1 MKSQKKNSDKTYR
14 KKLLQ
19 LVRLHKVKE
28 IKKKLFKFR
37 LTDKQIESLLKKNN
51 ITVSKNISKT
61 KLNSLNWVNLYKIS
75 VVVILIV
82 GFFSVIPLIYDT
94 EVNDI
99 SKSFV
104 KNEQIIKEKKIENQ
118 ILKELTKKNEINEDF
133 DFQEKLE
140 DREVN
145 NTVRLEASTL
155 NEIFKSA
162 NYNLDVVRKT
172 KRVKPIYISV
182 LPAEINSIE
191 STKEKKDLFIKIIL
205 PLILEENEKIISDRN
220 KLFRLLGKIKNSR
233 NEKIWLSR
241 KFKAY
246 EIKDRDLSEL
256 KIRMDIIPVSLAIAQ
271 AAKETGWGTSRFA
284 LEGNALF
291 GQWTYSENGMEPY
304 GNVTGDHKVMK
315 FNILQASVKAYKRN
329 LNTHRVYKKFRL
341 ARAELRERGQQI
353 NSLILVKF
361 LDKYAE
367 TGDQYIDVLQKI
379 IKQNSLMDF
388 DQAKL
393 LPTKSV
399 FNQNI

>member
-1 MKSQKKNSDKTYR
+1 MRPKKNFIDKIYR

-19 LVRLHKVKE
+19 LVRFHKVKE

-51 ITVSKNISKT
+51 IIVSKNISKT

-82 GFFSVIPLIYDT
+82 CFFSVIPLIYDT

-133 DFQEKLE
+133 NFQEKLE

-205 PLILEENEKIISDRN
+205 PLVLEENEKIISDRN
-220 KLFRLLGKIKNSR
+220 KLFRILGKIKNSKK
-233 NEKIWLSR
+233 EKKWLSK
-241 KFKAY
+241 KFKEY

-256 KIRMDIIPVSLAIAQ
+256 KIRMDIIPVSLALAQ

-284 LEGNALF
+284 VEGNALF

-304 GNVTGDHKVMK
+304 DNVSGDHKVMK
-315 FNILQASVKAYKRN
+315 FNVLQASVKAYKRN

-341 ARAELRERGQQI
+341 ARAELRERGKQI
-353 NSLILVKF
+353 DSLVLVKF

-367 TGDQYIDVLQKI
+367 TGNEYIVVLQKI

-393 LPTKSV
+393 LPTNSIY
-399 FNQNI
+399 NQNI

>member
-205 PLILEENEKIISDRN
+205 PLILEENEKIISNRN
-220 KLFRLLGKIKNSR
+220 KLFRILGKIKNSKK
-233 NEKIWLSR
+233 EKKWLSK
-241 KFKAY
+241 KFKEY
-246 EIKDRDLSEL
+246 GIKDRDLSEL
-256 KIRMDIIPVSLAIAQ
+256 KIRMDIIPVSLALAQ

-284 LEGNALF
+284 VEGNALF

-304 GNVTGDHKVMK
+304 DNVTGDHKVMK
-315 FNILQASVKAYKRN
+315 FNVLQASVKAYKRN

-341 ARAELRERGQQI
+341 ARAELRERGKQI
-353 NSLILVKF
+353 DSLVLVKF

-367 TGDQYIDVLQKI
+367 TGNEYIVVLQKI

-393 LPTKSV
+393 LPTNSIY
-399 FNQNI
+399 NQNI

>member
-1 MKSQKKNSDKTYR
+1 MRPKKIFIDKTYR

-19 LVRLHKVKE
+19 LVRFHKVKE

-61 KLNSLNWVNLYKIS
+61 KLNSLNWINLYKIS

-82 GFFSVIPLIYDT
+82 GFFSVIPLIYNT
-94 EVNDI
+94 GVNDI

-104 KNEQIIKEKKIENQ
+104 KNEQIIKKKKMENQ
-118 ILKELTKKNEINEDF
+118 ILNELTKKNEINENF
-133 DFQEKLE
+133 NFQEKLE
-140 DREVN
+140 DKEVN

-182 LPAEINSIE
+182 LPAEINSIA

-205 PLILEENEKIISDRN
+205 PLILEENKKIISNRN
-220 KLFRLLGKIKNSR
+220 KLFRILGKIKNSKK
-233 NEKIWLSR
+233 EKKWLSK
-241 KFKAY
+241 KFKEY
-246 EIKDRDLSEL
+246 GIKDRDLSEL
-256 KIRMDIIPVSLAIAQ
+256 KIRMDIIPVSLALAQ

-284 LEGNALF
+284 VEGNALF

-315 FNILQASVKAYKRN
+315 FNVLQASVKAYKRN

-341 ARAELRERGQQI
+341 ARAELRERGEQI
-353 NSLILVKF
+353 DSLVLVKF

-367 TGDQYIDVLQKI
+367 TGNEYIVVLQKI

-393 LPTKSV
+393 LPTNSIY
-399 FNQNI
+399 NQNI

>member
-1 MKSQKKNSDKTYR
+1 MKSRKKNLDKTYR

-37 LTDKQIESLLKKNN
+37 LTEIQIESLLKKNN

-61 KLNSLNWVNLYKIS
+61 KLNSLNWVNLYKIFGIAIL
-75 VVVILIV
+75 VVT
-82 GFFSVIPLIYDT
+82 FFSVIPLIHDFKLNS
-94 EVNDI
+94 VSNDL
-99 SKSFV
+99 V
-104 KNEQIIKEKKIENQ
+104 KNQKLILKSKIENQ
-118 ILKELTKKNEINEDF
+118 NLKKLTKENKIDEDF
-133 DFQEKLE
+133 IFPENIE
-140 DREVN
+140 DKEVD

-162 NYNLDVVRKT
+162 NYDLDIVRKT

-182 LPAEINSIE
+182 LPTELNSIE
-191 STKEKKDLFIKIIL
+191 NTKEKKDLFIKIVL
-205 PLILEENEKIISDRN
+205 PLILEENKKIISNRN
-220 KLFRLLGKIKNSR
+220 KLFRILGKIKNS
-233 NEKIWLSR
+233 NKEKRWLSS
-241 KFKAY
+241 KFKEY
-246 EIKDRDLSEL
+246 EVKDRDLSEL

-304 GNVTGDHKVMK
+304 DNATGDHRVMK

-341 ARAELRERGQQI
+341 ARAELREKGEPI

-367 TGDQYIDVLQKI
+367 TGDQYVDVLQKI